1 MKDLEMLVEV
11 ISSAFRAHNPELFKE
26 EEEDPKEDFFEALLD
41 KEEPSDE
48 QQVWDDYYSGIG
60 DPSKC

>member
-1 MKDLEMLVEV
+1 MQDLLVIAAAV
-11 ISSAFRAHNPELFKE
+11 NAALRKNDPLF

-48 QQVWDDYYSGIG
+48 QQVWDDYYSTIG